1 MRANRWSCSGALCLA
16 LLLAGSGCASKA
28 SYLPSDPKRG
38 SISELS
44 RKQAGTPLP
53 AQKNK
58 STAKPQIVLLV
69 SYDATGKPV
78 IAELRESSGDPA
90 LDQRAIHMALHKMT
104 FPAGHADTVLVPIDP
119 KSVPKK

>member
-1 MRANRWSCSGALCLA
+1 MRENRSSSWGALGLA

-28 SYLPSDPKRG
+28 SYLPSDPKKG
-38 SISELS
+38 SINELS
-44 RKQAGTPLP
+44 RKQTGTPLP
-53 AQKNK
+53 AKK
-58 STAKPQIVLLV
+58 SKPAAKPQIVLLV

-104 FPAGHADTVLVPIDP
+104 FPAGHADTVLVPIAP